1 MSSEITQSANYSK
14 ELLLAYQ
21 SKINPLIVSY
31 FAKQK
36 EYVKATFNDSA
47 FRSVEVF
54 EDICTRGAKRAR
66 GAFSYYVYK
75 MYGGKNDTE
84 ALKMGI
90 VLELVHAYLLLLDD
104 FMDRSALRRGGP
116 TAHVLMNEYY
126 SKQGFRGGDPSHFGD
141 SIAVTIGAAGF
152 HMAMDLLMSLD
163 FSSDILKALSNNL
176 NEKIEITA
184 FGQITDVVNSHN
196 PNVTEDDVLK
206 MLEWKTGVY
215 TYENPIHTGAI
226 MAGNGNKEELSKLS
240 EYALPAGIAFQIQD
254 DILGIFGNSGD
265 TGKSVYDDL
274 REGKYTLLMHH
285 ALEVGS
291 KEQVEVLRA
300 NLGNQ
305 SAGERELNDVKTI
318 LVESG
323 SLEYSKNKA
332 KELVLKAKD
341 SLEKNRSPRW
351 EDEGYKYLVGIAD
364 YMIDRKL

>member
-1 MSSEITQSANYSK
+1 MSETT
-14 ELLLAYQ
+14 ELLFSYQ
-21 SKINPLIVSY
+21 QTINPLIKDFFSKEKIKIKNNFPDSSY
-31 FAKQK
+31 
-36 EYVKATFNDSA
+36 KAI
-47 FRSVEVF
+47 EVF

-75 MYGGKNDTE
+75 MYGGQNDSE

-90 VLELVHAYLLLLDD
+90 VLELTHAYLLLLDD
-104 FMDRSALRRGGP
+104 FMDKSETRRGAK
-116 TAHVLMNEYY
+116 TAHVLMQDYY
-126 SKQGFRGGDPSHFGD
+126 SKQNFRGGDPAHFGD

-152 HMAMDLLMSLD
+152 HMAMQLLMSLD
-163 FSSDILKALSNNL
+163 FPKEILVALSNNL

-184 FGQITDVVNSHN
+184 HGQITDVVNASN
-196 PNVTEDDVLK
+196 PNVTEEDVLK

-226 MAGNGNKEELSKLS
+226 MAGQNGPKELSKLS

-274 REGKYTLLMHH
+274 REGKYTLLIHH

-291 KEQVEVLRA
+291 EPQKEVLKM
-300 NLGNQ
+300 NLGNPNI
-305 SAGERELNDVKTI
+305 GDKELNDVKTI
-318 LVESG
+318 LLESG
-323 SLEYSKNKA
+323 SLDYSKKVAN
-332 KELVLKAKD
+332 ELVLKAKN
-341 SLEKNRSPRW
+341 SLIKNKSSKWRQ
-351 EDEGYKYLVGIAD
+351 EGFDYLVGIAD